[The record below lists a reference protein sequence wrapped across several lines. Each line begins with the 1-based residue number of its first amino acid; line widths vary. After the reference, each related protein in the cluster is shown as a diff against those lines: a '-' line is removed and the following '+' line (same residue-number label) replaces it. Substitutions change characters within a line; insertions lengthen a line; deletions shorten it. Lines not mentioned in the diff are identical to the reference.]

1 MCVLQEVGEL
11 KEEDLPSEDPSLT
24 ATSSDSTT
32 LSESHTCTQVVTVV
46 VLLYTGI
53 DDMFEIKMALKN
65 LTDWQSLG
73 LAMGLLY
80 PSLEKIEEEQRG
92 VIEKCKTKMIASW
105 LQQQDNVSKKGV
117 PSWAVLQTAL
127 REIGEIQLSDE
138 IEVSLIIE

>member
-53 DDMFEIKMALKN
+53 ADFDDVIGALKN
-65 LTDWQSLG
+65 LVEWIRLG
-73 LAMGLLY
+73 LKLGLLY
-80 PSLEKIEEEQRG
+80 PSLKKIDEDQRG
-92 VIEKCKTKMIASW
+92 KTDRCVMEMIASW

-127 REIGEIQLSDE
+127 REIGEIQLADE
-138 IEVSLIIE
+138 IDQR

>member
-53 DDMFEIKMALKN
+53 ADLDDINGALKN
-65 LTDWQSLG
+65 LVDWFPLG
-73 LAMGLLY
+73 LELGLYY
-80 PSLEKIEEEQRG
+80 PTLKKIEKDYG
-92 VIEKCKTKMIASW
+92 KTDRCVMEMIAAW

>member
-1 MCVLQEVGEL
+1 MGEL

-32 LSESHTCTQVVTVV
+32 LSESHTCTQVMTVV

-53 DDMFEIKMALKN
+53 DDLVYVKGALKN
-65 LTDWQSLG
+65 VIDWFSLG
-73 LAMGLLY
+73 LELGLLY
-80 PSLEKIEEEQRG
+80 PTLKKIEEDQGR
-92 VIEKCKTKMIASW
+92 KTDRCVMEMIAAW

-127 REIGEIQLSDE
+127 REIGEIQLADE